1 MGYNFKSH
9 LDMNISVQAMFVYI
23 LMLVQFSFD
32 RVRLFFLLAIR
43 LFLAPKTQIIF
54 HQKSGIFTI
63 WHWKNTGLFKI

>member
-54 HQKSGIFTI
+54 SPKERDFHHMTLE
-63 WHWKNTGLFKI
+63 NTGLFKI